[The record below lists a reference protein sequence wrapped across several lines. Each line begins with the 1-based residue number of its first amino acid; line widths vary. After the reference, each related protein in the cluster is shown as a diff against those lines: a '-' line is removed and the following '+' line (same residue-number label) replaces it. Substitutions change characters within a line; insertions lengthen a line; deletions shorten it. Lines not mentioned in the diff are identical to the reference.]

1 MLRTSQLEFQKFKG
15 EIQRVSTLVMK
26 GMYDVAED
34 QLTQILAS
42 ASQLA
47 KEHQTILQVDVLT
60 LRGKIASRKGEINHG
75 ISILSDALSI
85 AESASYVAGI
95 ADIMNNLGSAQRQLG
110 QDLELAKEYY
120 LEALEIEGQTQDN
133 RGIATSLNGLGL
145 VEFTLGAFEEALR
158 QFEACKDIF
167 QELEDKSGEANA
179 LNNIAE
185 IHRVRGELA
194 IAEKYYKEALDLFQ
208 EAQDY
213 NGEAICLLNL
223 GWIMWGQNCLLIAIR
238 HLRKSLGVM
247 ENIKAG
253 GMNYVEILVALAG
266 ALIDLENADSAY
278 TESEKLLAK
287 AHNHAQSID
296 SLSSIIMCYYF
307 QGYLEQ
313 ARGNW
318 ARAEELFLE
327 ALAKGKGTNFEY
339 MTKSLLALAEIFL
352 TRYLNSF
359 EKKYLEEFEKR
370 INEASILAQE
380 YKLFVMLCEIY
391 VLKGLYAAS
400 TNNYDQAST
409 FLTQAIILADEKQL
423 PRQKERA
430 EKEFTNIQESSRR
443 IKIKTGILPDD
454 EALVYVQNYL
464 EDVTEIL
471 KRRKTIK
478 ET

>member
-1 MLRTSQLEFQKFKG
+1 
-15 EIQRVSTLVMK
+15 
-26 GMYDVAED
+26 MYDIAED
-34 QLTQILAS
+34 QLTQILTS

-47 KEHQTILQVDVLT
+47 KNHQTILKVDVLT
-60 LRGKIASRKGEINHG
+60 LKGKIASRKGEINHG
-75 ISILSDALSI
+75 IRILCDALSM
-85 AESASYVAGI
+85 AESANYVTGI

-120 LEALEIEGQTQDN
+120 REALEIEGQNQDN
-133 RGIATSLNGLGL
+133 KGIATSLNGLGL
-145 VEFTLGAFEEALR
+145 VELTLGAFDEALR

-185 IHRVRGELA
+185 IHRVRGELP
-194 IAEKYYKEALDLFQ
+194 IAEKYYTEALDLFQ

-213 NGEAICLLNL
+213 NGESACLLNL
-223 GWIMWGQNCLLIAIR
+223 GWIAWGKNCLLIAIR
-238 HLRKSLGVM
+238 HLRKSLEIM

-253 GMNYVEILVALAG
+253 GTNYVETLVALAG
-266 ALIDLENADSAY
+266 VLIDLTDSNSAY
-278 TESEKLLAK
+278 KESEALLKK
-287 AHNHAQSID
+287 AHDHAQSID
-296 SLSSIIMCYYF
+296 SLSSIVMCYYF

-313 ARGNW
+313 AKGNW
-318 ARAEELFLE
+318 ARAEKLFLE

-339 MTKSLLALAEIFL
+339 MTKGLLALAEIFL

-370 INEASILAQE
+370 INEASVLAQE

-391 VLKGLYAAS
+391 VLKGLYSAS
-400 TNNYDQAST
+400 INSYDQAST
-409 FLTQAIILADEKQL
+409 FLTQAIILAEEKHL

-430 EKEFTNIQESSRR
+430 EIEFKNVQKSSRR

-454 EALVYVQNYL
+454 EALIYVQNYL